1 MFSLFLLPPI
11 YRAFISL
18 LFAGASF
25 PLAGVM
31 VVRMNLMQLRYALMH
46 GLLLGGSL
54 SLALGFPQ
62 LPVYLAMCILTVIV
76 MLYLSRGKGMN
87 LGVSASFLM
96 VASVA
101 IAALITQVAHVPSK
115 DTLELLWG
123 SPFTIRWAEL
133 ACFVVLAVT
142 IIIFTLRDYRNIT
155 LVFFDRDVAHSS
167 GCNVRFH
174 ENMIVFIIAFAV
186 AFSMRF
192 VGALL
197 IDALLILPAV
207 IALKRAESV
216 KSLFILSSLTGLA
229 TSTAGFILSLAL
241 DLPPSSMIALVS
253 VILYPIVPKRRN
265 R

>member
-1 MFSLFLLPPI
+1 M
-11 YRAFISL
+11 
-18 LFAGASF
+18 
-25 PLAGVM
+25 
-31 VVRMNLMQLRYALMH
+31 
-46 GLLLGGSL
+46 
-54 SLALGFPQ
+54 
-62 LPVYLAMCILTVIV
+62 
-76 MLYLSRGKGMN
+76 
-87 LGVSASFLM
+87 
-96 VASVA
+96 
-101 IAALITQVAHVPSK
+101 AA
-115 DTLELLWG
+115 
-123 SPFTIRWAEL
+123 
-133 ACFVVLAVT
+133 
-142 IIIFTLRDYRNIT
+142 
-155 LVFFDRDVAHSS
+155 
-167 GCNVRFH
+167 
-174 ENMIVFIIAFAV
+174 AFAV